1 MIDVHINSNAKKQI
15 KIFSDLSIVIVTYD
29 RLTYL
34 QDLLLSLE
42 EAIRHVDKRTI
53 SLMIGVN
60 GPHSATENFL
70 SEFAKQHTTVTL
82 DYMTLPER
90 LTPAEAR
97 NIVVSQVNSDWIL
110 FLDDDVLLPQYFFKN
125 FFKLQSEYPEP
136 IMWGGPNLTPVRSD
150 QTQKKIGQLLE
161 SFLVVGPVALRYRFN
176 QTQMKKGSEL
186 YFSLCNLFIKKNYF
200 EENQFNKNLKTAEE
214 NQLIYSLKKMKYPLA
229 TSDLLYVWHH
239 RRGSFVGFLS
249 QIKNYGYGRGQLIY
263 YGGMSRWISFFSLAL
278 VFLVGVGLYKRPIY
292 MINGFI
298 LWFFLFISSFYKKNN
313 WRDRSIY
320 FLPFQIWY
328 HYFYGILS
336 GYLSTLKTS
345 LSSKYP
351 SS

>member
-1 MIDVHINSNAKKQI
+1 MIDVHINSNANKQT
-15 KIFSDLSIVIVTYD
+15 KILDDLSIIIVTYD
-29 RLTYL
+29 RLAYL
-34 QDLLLSLE
+34 QDLLLSIE
-42 EAIRHVDKRTI
+42 EAIRSVEIKTI

-60 GPHSATENFL
+60 GPDAATESFL
-70 SEFAKQHTTVTL
+70 NKFQKQHTSMSL
-82 DYMTLPER
+82 KFMTIPHR

-97 NIVVSQVNSDWIL
+97 NIVAAQINSDWVL
-110 FLDDDVLLPQYFFKN
+110 FLDDDVLVPQYFFKN
-125 FFKLQSEYPEP
+125 FFKLQKQYPEP
-136 IMWGGPNLTPVRSD
+136 IMWGGPNLTPLQSD
-150 QTQKKIGQLLE
+150 QTQRKIGQLLE

-200 EENQFNKNLKTAEE
+200 DENQFNKNLKTAEE
-214 NQLIYSLKKMKYPLA
+214 NLLIYSLKKMKYPLA

-263 YGGMSRWISFFSLAL
+263 YGGTSRWLSFFSLAI
-278 VFLVGVGLYKRPIY
+278 VFLLGVGLYKKPVYIF
-292 MINGFI
+292 NGFV
-298 LWFFLFISSFYKKNN
+298 LWFFLLISSFYKKNN
-313 WRDRSIY
+313 WHDRSIY

-328 HYFYGILS
+328 HYFYGLLS
-336 GYLSTLKTS
+336 GYLSMLKIS

-351 SS
+351 S